1 MKGPISGKKIPD
13 DQPTHGRLPYL
24 MDMKKILLLLPV
36 AMLLLAC
43 QEDRDDRVTLNQL
56 EGTWLL
62 TEVLFDPGDGS
73 GEFEPSDAGFQITLN
88 TDNSFEAN
96 FHVCRVFEE
105 GERLTGSYTRI
116 AESEILITC
125 SESLV
130 NGIQGRLEEGNL
142 IFYYPCIEPCVYK
155 FIKVADPTG

>member
-1 MKGPISGKKIPD
+1 MAQPAFGKIFPD
-13 DQPTHGRLPYL
+13 NQPTHPGFPYL
-24 MDMKKILLLLPV
+24 MDMKKLLLMLPV
-36 AMLLLAC
+36 ALMFLSC
-43 QEDRDDRVTLNQL
+43 QEDRDDQVTPNQL

-73 GEFEPSDAGFQITLN
+73 GEFEPSDAGFRITLN
-88 TDNSFEAN
+88 ADNSFEAN

-105 GERLTGSYTRI
+105 GERLTGSFTRI
-116 AESEILITC
+116 AQSEILITC
-125 SESLV
+125 SESFV

-142 IFYYPCIEPCVYK
+142 VFYYPCIEPCVYR

>member
-1 MKGPISGKKIPD
+1 
-13 DQPTHGRLPYL
+13 
-24 MDMKKILLLLPV
+24 MDMKKLILLLPV
-36 AMLLLAC
+36 ALLLLAC
-43 QEDRDDRVTLNQL
+43 QNDRDDRVTPNQL

-88 TDNSFEAN
+88 SDNSFEAN

-105 GERLTGSYTRI
+105 GERLTGSFTRI
-116 AESEILITC
+116 AVSEILIAC
-125 SESLV
+125 SESVV